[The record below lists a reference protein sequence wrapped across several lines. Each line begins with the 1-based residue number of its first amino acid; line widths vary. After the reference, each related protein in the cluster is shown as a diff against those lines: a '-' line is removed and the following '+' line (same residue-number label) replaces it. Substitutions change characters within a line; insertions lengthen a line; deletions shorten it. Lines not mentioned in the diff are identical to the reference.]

1 MTELLD
7 AFISY
12 GRADSKA
19 FAIKLQSQLAEHG
32 FQVWFDFNDIPLGVD
47 FQNQIDDGIEKAS
60 HFLFLISPHSV
71 NSPYCLKEVELA
83 LRLKKRIIPL
93 LHVEA
98 ITQETWQQRNP
109 NGTPQ
114 QWEEYQKSGRH
125 SSFPNMHPTI
135 GKINWVYFREG
146 IDDFDKSLADLV
158 NLLRTHGDYVTRHTQ
173 FLIQALEWERHQ
185 KQTHYLLTG
194 EEKQHAQDWL
204 KIHFKNEQPPC
215 LPSSLH
221 CEYITESIKNGNNG
235 MTQVFLSYPTQERE
249 TMEKIRSS
257 LRRESITVWTNST
270 DIQTG
275 EAFEDAIDRGIEEA
289 DNFVYLLSPDSIDST
304 YCQKELELAVSL
316 NKRVIPILVRETD
329 PQRVPSLLQSLQ
341 YIDLTDNVKEEDYL
355 LDESELLRI
364 LRQDAA
370 YYDRHK
376 VLLTKALKWKRQ
388 NENPSIALRGH
399 NLRSAE
405 AWLKVARTRTTN
417 PPTAL
422 HEEFITHSL
431 QQPPLES
438 LDVFIAYSRADSD
451 FARQLNDRL
460 QIQGKMTWFD
470 RESISSDGDFQQ
482 EIYRGIKACD
492 NFLFVLSPRSI
503 DSPECIDEV
512 EYAASLNKRFVTLL
526 HRSVNPTDL
535 HPELAKVQSI
545 DFHQHNR
552 DFNAGFNQLVRTLDT
567 DREHVHSHTKWLQRA
582 LEWEQK
588 EKNRD
593 LLLRGSEFSFA
604 QNWLGQTEQQ
614 QKKPAATPL
623 QTEFIE
629 ASQKAIADAEAKEKR
644 RQAELLRLQE
654 ERTKEAEARLAE
666 QEKHA
671 KRQRFFLA
679 AVSAALV
686 AAVGVSIVAVSQW
699 RRAERQQQRAVT
711 VTEGQVNALGRFS
724 GLLNQSDRT
733 FDGLLEGLRAR
744 GQLKNLTTV
753 NPALKAQIGAALQS
767 ALYAEGFRED
777 NRLIRHRDRVL
788 GIVFSPDGETI
799 ASASFD
805 KTVKLWN
812 REGKLLQ
819 TLKGHQEGVYSVA
832 FSPDGETIASTSA
845 DRTIKLWNREGK
857 LLQTLEGHQK
867 QVGSVAFS
875 PDGET
880 IASASY
886 DNTIKLWN
894 REGELLQ
901 TLEGHQDGVPGVDFS
916 PNGETIATASLDNTV
931 KLWNRNG
938 ALLQTLTG
946 HQDGVY
952 DITFSRDGQTI
963 ATASL
968 DNTVKLWNRNGAL
981 LQTLTG
987 HQEGVHSVA
996 FSPDGETIATASL
1009 DSTLKLWNREGELLQ
1024 TLAGHREGINRVTF
1038 SPDGQTIA
1046 TASND
1051 TMLKLWKR
1059 QEELLWALKD
1069 HQEGVNSVAFS
1080 PDGET
1085 IATASLDKTVKL
1097 WNRNGELLQTLE
1109 GHQEGVY
1116 SVAFSSDGETLATA
1130 GDDKTIKLWNREGK
1144 LLQTFAGHQKRVYG
1158 IAFSPDR
1165 QTLATA
1171 SWDNTVKLWNREGKL
1186 LQTLTGHQK
1195 EVASVAFSPDGET
1208 IATASFD
1215 KTVKLWNREGEL
1227 LQTLTGHEEKVFDI
1241 VFSPDGATMASASWD
1256 RTVKLWNR
1264 EGELLQTLEGHQN
1277 WVNSVAF
1284 SPDGETI
1291 ASTGWDRTVKLWNR
1305 EGELRQTLKGH
1316 ADKVLGV
1323 TFSPDGQTLASAS
1336 SDRTA
1341 ILWNLPDLTFDKL
1354 TRDACDRV
1362 GNYLKY
1368 NASKGDRNLCQD
1380 LEE

>member
-83 LRLKKRIIPL
+83 IRLNKRIIPL

-109 NGTPQ
+109 HGTPQ
-114 QWEEYQKSGRH
+114 EWEEYQEAGRH
-125 SSFPNMHPTI
+125 SSFPNMHPAI

-146 IDDFDKSLADLV
+146 IDNFEKSLADLV
-158 NLLRTHGDYVTRHTQ
+158 NLLGTHGDYVNRHTQ

-215 LPSSLH
+215 FPSQLH

-275 EAFEDAIDRGIEEA
+275 EAFEYAIDRGIEEA

-316 NKRVIPILVRETD
+316 NKRIIPILVRETD
-329 PQRVPSLLQSLQ
+329 PERVPSLLQTLQ

-417 PPTAL
+417 TPTAL

-460 QIQGKMTWFD
+460 QIQGKTTWFD

-492 NFLFVLSPRSI
+492 NFLFVLSPPSI

-512 EYAASLNKRFVTLL
+512 EYATSLNKRFVTLL
-526 HRSVNPTDL
+526 HRPVNPTDL

-629 ASQKAIADAEAKEKR
+629 ASQQAIAEAEAREKR

-654 ERTKEAEARLAE
+654 ERTKEAVARLEE

-686 AAVGVSIVAVSQW
+686 AAVGVSFVAVDQRKKAQEAQEGSLNSVSRFALRLSQTD
-699 RRAERQQQRAVT
+699 RKFDALIEAIRA
-711 VTEGQVNALGRFS
+711 G
-724 GLLNQSDRT
+724 
-733 FDGLLEGLRAR
+733 
-744 GQLKNLTTV
+744 GQLQKTRIRSDSQIPSRVAT
-753 NPALKAQIGAALQS
+753 ALHAAIS
-767 ALYAEGFRED
+767 GDGFREH
-777 NRLIRHRDRVL
+777 NRLTRHQEA
-788 GIVFSPDGETI
+788 VFSLALSPDGETI
-799 ASASFD
+799 ASGSGD

-812 REGKLLQ
+812 RQGQLLQ
-819 TLKGHQEGVYSVA
+819 TLQGHQEWVTSVA
-832 FSPDGETIASTSA
+832 LG
-845 DRTIKLWNREGK
+845 
-857 LLQTLEGHQK
+857 
-867 QVGSVAFS
+867 

-886 DNTIKLWN
+886 DK
-894 REGELLQ
+894 
-901 TLEGHQDGVPGVDFS
+901 
-916 PNGETIATASLDNTV
+916 TV
-931 KLWNRNG
+931 KLWNRQG
-938 ALLQTLTG
+938 QLLQTL
-946 HQDGVY
+946 Q
-952 DITFSRDGQTI
+952 
-963 ATASL
+963 
-968 DNTVKLWNRNGAL
+968 
-981 LQTLTG
+981 G
-987 HQEGVHSVA
+987 HQEWVDSVA
-996 FSPDGETIATASL
+996 FSPDGQILASGSW
-1009 DSTLKLWNREGELLQ
+1009 DNTVKVWNRQGQLLQTLQGHENGIKSVAFSPDGQILASGSWDNTVKVWNRQGQLLQTLQGHKNGVTSVAFSPDGLTLVSGSDDKTVKVWNRQGELLQ
-1024 TLAGHREGINRVTF
+1024 TLQGHEDPVNSVAF
-1038 SPDGQTIA
+1038 SPDGQTLVSVSDDKTVKVWNLQGELLQTLQAHEDPVNSITFAPQQDANRPDGETLVSASDDRTVKVWNLQGELLQTLQRHQDVVNSIA
-1046 TASND
+1046 FAPQRDVNSPDEETLASGSGD
-1051 TMLKLWKR
+1051 KTIKLWNH
-1059 QEELLWALKD
+1059 QGQLLQTFQG
-1069 HQEGVNSVAFS
+1069 HQDWVNSVAFS

-1085 IATASLDKTVKL
+1085 LASGS
-1097 WNRNGELLQTLE
+1097 W
-1109 GHQEGVY
+1109 
-1116 SVAFSSDGETLATA
+1116 
-1130 GDDKTIKLWNREGK
+1130 DKTIKLWNRQG
-1144 LLQTFAGHQKRVYG
+1144 Q
-1158 IAFSPDR
+1158 
-1165 QTLATA
+1165 
-1171 SWDNTVKLWNREGKL
+1171 L
-1186 LQTLTGHQK
+1186 LQTLQGHQDW
-1195 EVASVAFSPDGET
+1195 VTSIALGPDGET
-1208 IATASFD
+1208 IASGSRD
-1215 KTVKLWNREGEL
+1215 KTVKVWN
-1227 LQTLTGHEEKVFDI
+1227 LQGQ
-1241 VFSPDGATMASASWD
+1241 
-1256 RTVKLWNR
+1256 
-1264 EGELLQTLEGHQN
+1264 LLQTLEGHQN

-1284 SPDGETI
+1284 SPDGQTLASGSGDKTI
-1291 ASTGWDRTVKLWNR
+1291 KLWNR
-1305 EGELRQTLKGH
+1305 QGQLLQTLEGH
-1316 ADKVLGV
+1316 PESVASVA
-1323 TFSPDGQTLASAS
+1323 FSPDGQTLALAS
-1336 SDRTA
+1336 GSNTM
-1341 ILWNLPDLTFDKL
+1341 ILQNFAELTLDSL
-1354 TRDACDRV
+1354 LEDACDRV
-1362 GNYLKY
+1362 RNYLKY
-1368 NASKGDRNLCQD
+1368 NAPQLDRNLCQD
-1380 LEE
+1380 F